1 MSNKENR
8 FHREGKETTIWL
20 GCQRI
25 FAAKEWEFTGNG
37 IEIYELPCP
46 SLYLIAFTHCGQRVG
61 CLNWPDPEPFLP
73 GLFYVESQC
82 SGCCMWVK

>member
-46 SLYLIAFTHCGQRVG
+46 SLYLIAFTHCGQRDSLSNTG
-61 CLNWPDPEPFLP
+61 LSKHRGFLNEKCILLNTALAFA
-73 GLFYVESQC
+73 
-82 SGCCMWVK
+82 KK